1 MMLEYLKTYRK
12 LILVYSRLITRIG
25 TISSA
30 EVYELYREYLKLS
43 VKLSTNSPL
52 FDEKE
57 GKYNNCN
64 CYCYALG
71 ITAPDIFAKTFEYK
85 EIDDFC
91 HNIGFMTNE
100 MHSSSD
106 LDDNL
111 YWLQKDLEKLEID
124 SYECTMLG
132 DAKHGGYK
140 IAFFKSPYDFHFIR
154 QNIDGIWSH
163 KLGYTPTIEKVEM
176 PQERVL
182 GRYNYVKTLEIVKPV
197 IWK

>member
-1 MMLEYLKTYRK
+1 MLEYLRTYRK
-12 LILVYSRLITRIG
+12 LILVYYKLISQIG
-25 TISSA
+25 SIGSA

-43 VKLSTNSPL
+43 VKLGTNQPL

-57 GKYNNCN
+57 GKYDNCN

-85 EIDDFC
+85 EIDEFG

-100 MHSSSD
+100 MHCSIN

-111 YWLQKDLEKLEID
+111 YYLQSDLEKLEID
-124 SYECTMLG
+124 SYECTMFC
-132 DAKHGGYK
+132 DTHHGGYK
-140 IAFFKSPYDFHFIR
+140 IAFFKSPHDFHFIR
-154 QNIDGIWSH
+154 QNIDGTWSH
-163 KLGYTPTIEKVEM
+163 KLGYTPVIERIEM

-182 GRYNYVKTLEIVKPV
+182 GKYNYIKTLEIVKPV
-197 IWK
+197 IM